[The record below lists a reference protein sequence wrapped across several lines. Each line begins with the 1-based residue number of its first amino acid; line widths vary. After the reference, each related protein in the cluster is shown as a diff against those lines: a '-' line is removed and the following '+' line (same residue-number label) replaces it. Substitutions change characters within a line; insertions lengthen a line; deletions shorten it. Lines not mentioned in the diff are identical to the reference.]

1 MLPEYLLL
9 HTWHVNTQLGF
20 GHMYGLGGFTRG
32 RTSFDAC
39 PGLAEEML
47 RTGVDLEAPRLFA
60 VFLEGALFCLA
71 LAEEVPELP
80 SADLALA
87 LALEAPRLFA
97 VFLEGAFC
105 CTRSR

>member
-1 MLPEYLLL
+1 
-9 HTWHVNTQLGF
+9 
-20 GHMYGLGGFTRG
+20 
-32 RTSFDAC
+32 
-39 PGLAEEML
+39 ML

-97 VFLEGAFC
+97 IFLEGAFC